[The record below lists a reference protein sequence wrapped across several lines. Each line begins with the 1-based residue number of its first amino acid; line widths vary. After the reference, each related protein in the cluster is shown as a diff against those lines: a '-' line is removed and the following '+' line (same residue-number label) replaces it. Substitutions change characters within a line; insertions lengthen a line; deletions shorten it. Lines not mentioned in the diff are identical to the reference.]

1 MPVLITPAEVIQYSS
16 ITASAQTILDKKLI
30 ETLEFRLPTILNNY
44 FTSDGVQI
52 QVTAK
57 FNPTANTITIDQN
70 SWDIFGFKNGD
81 PIYVY
86 SSYRNDGYKKIDT
99 FITNVAYVNSAY
111 SVIDESFPTNLGKVI
126 TFALVYV
133 PLDVKAV
140 MAEMIAYDYDIRPHR
155 SAGIKSRSLGPLSES
170 YSIDIDNFGYP
181 NSLLD
186 KLERYKL
193 VRLN

>member
-1 MPVLITPAEVIQYSS
+1 MPVLISATEVSIFSS
-16 ITASAQTILDKKLI
+16 ISCSAQTILDKKLI
-30 ETLEFRLPTILNNY
+30 ETIEFRLPTILNNY

-57 FNPTANTITIDQN
+57 FNPIANTIAIDQN

-86 SSYRNDGYKKIDT
+86 SSYRNDGYKSINT
-99 FITNVAYVNSAY
+99 FSSNIAYVNTAY
-111 SVIDESFPTNLGKVI
+111 SVIDESFPTNLGRVI

-133 PLDVKAV
+133 PLDVKMV
-140 MAEMIAYDYDIRPHR
+140 IAEMIAYDYDVRPCR
-155 SAGIKSRSLGPLSES
+155 TAGIKSRSLGPLSET
-170 YSIDIDNFGYP
+170 YTIDNDNFGYP
-181 NSLLD
+181 LEILN

-193 VRLN
+193 CRLN

>member
-44 FTSDGVQI
+44 FTSDGIQI

-111 SVIDESFPTNLGKVI
+111 SVIDESFPTNLGRVI

>member
-99 FITNVAYVNSAY
+99 FTTNVAYVNSAY
-111 SVIDESFPTNLGKVI
+111 SVIDESFPTNLGRVI

-140 MAEMIAYDYDIRPHR
+140 MAEMIEFDYDIRSGT
-155 SAGIKSRSLGPLSES
+155 SANVKSNSFGPFSET
-170 YSIDIDNFGYP
+170 YTIDTDNFGYP
-181 NSLLD
+181 KNILD

-193 VRLN
+193 CRLN

>member
-1 MPVLITPAEVIQYSS
+1 MPVLITPAEVIQYSNIS
-16 ITASAQTILDKKLI
+16 CSAQTIIDKKLI

-44 FTSDGVQI
+44 FTSDGIQI

-86 SSYRNDGYKKIDT
+86 SSYRNDGYKQIDT
-99 FITNVAYVNSAY
+99 FTTNVAYVNSAY
-111 SVIDESFPTNLGKVI
+111 SVIDESFPTNLGRVI

-155 SAGIKSRSLGPLSES
+155 SAGIRSRSLGPLSET

>member
-1 MPVLITPAEVIQYSS
+1 MPVLISATEVSIFSS
-16 ITASAQTILDKKLI
+16 ISCSAQTILDKKLI
-30 ETLEFRLPTILNNY
+30 ETIEFRLPTILNNY

-57 FNPTANTITIDQN
+57 FNPIANTIAIDQN

-86 SSYRNDGYKKIDT
+86 SSYRNDGYKSINT
-99 FITNVAYVNSAY
+99 FSSNIAYVNTAY
-111 SVIDESFPTNLGKVI
+111 SVIDESFPTNLGRVI

-133 PLDVKAV
+133 PLDVKMV
-140 MAEMIAYDYDIRPHR
+140 IAEMIAYDYDVRPR
-155 SAGIKSRSLGPLSES
+155 RTAGIKSRSLGPLSET
-170 YSIDIDNFGYP
+170 YTIDNDNFGYP
-181 NSLLD
+181 LEILN

-193 VRLN
+193 CRLN

>member
-44 FTSDGVQI
+44 FTSDGMQI

-111 SVIDESFPTNLGKVI
+111 SVIDESFPTNLGRVI

>member
-44 FTSDGVQI
+44 FTSDGIQI